1 MREILLELK
10 NLKVDFPGKNK
21 KIRAVDGI
29 NLIVHKGENLCIVG
43 ESGSGKTV
51 TGLSLMR
58 LIDEPGRIAAG
69 SEILFEGK
77 DILKYSE
84 KEMDR
89 IRGSEIAMIF
99 QEPMSAL
106 NPVMN
111 IGDQIA
117 ETVRLHENVTKR
129 KAIEKALEILKLVGM
144 PDPEVRLKNY
154 PHQMSGGMRQ
164 RVVIAMAIV
173 CKPKLLIADE
183 PTTALDVTVQAQI
196 IELLDKL
203 RITLGMAILHIT
215 HDLGLVAET
224 ADRVAVAY
232 GGKIVESG
240 VTEEIFSSPRHPYT
254 RALLKSI
261 PTLGSTYHHPLH
273 VIKGMVPADANWPS
287 GCRFRERC
295 PDAIAA
301 CLEYPSELTSANGHM
316 VACWKSLPEMFINGE
331 KNG

>member
-1 MREILLELK
+1 MREVLLELK
-10 NLKVDFPGKNK
+10 NLRVDFPGKNK
-21 KIRAVDGI
+21 KISAVDGM
-29 NLIVHKGENLCIVG
+29 NLTIHKGENLCIVG

-58 LIDEPGRIAAG
+58 LIDEPGRISAG

-84 KEMDR
+84 KEMDK

-106 NPVMN
+106 NPVIN

-117 ETVRLHENVTKR
+117 ETVRLHENVTKGE
-129 KAIEKALEILKLVGM
+129 ALEKALEILTLVGM
-144 PDPEVRLKNY
+144 PDPKLRLKNY

-196 IELLDKL
+196 VELLDEL

-240 VTEEIFSSPRHPYT
+240 VTEEIFGSPKHPYT

-261 PTLGSTYHHPLH
+261 PTLGSTYHLPLH

-295 PDAIAA
+295 PEAIDV
-301 CLEYPSELTSANGHM
+301 CLEYPAELISSDGHM
-316 VACWKSLPEMFINGE
+316 VACWNSLPTTLIES
-331 KNG
+331 K

>member
-1 MREILLELK
+1 MKEILLELK
-10 NLKVDFPGKNK
+10 NLQVDFPGKSG

-29 NLIVHKGENLCIVG
+29 NLTIHKGENLCIVG

-58 LIDEPGRIAAG
+58 LIDEPGRISAG

-77 DILKYSE
+77 NILNYSE

-117 ETVRLHENVTKR
+117 ETVQLHENVTKR
-129 KAIEKALEILKLVGM
+129 EAIEKALEILKLVGM

-196 IELLDKL
+196 VELLDKL
-203 RITLGMAILHIT
+203 RTTLGMAILHIT

-301 CLEYPSELTSANGHM
+301 CLEYPSEVTSPNGHM
-316 VACWKSLPEMFINGE
+316 VACWKSLPEMLTKGE